1 MAAKRRGIRKAE
13 DLQDRQTRVCFF
25 IVPYSEGR
33 HFRKRGSRKLRFPD
47 WFTWSEQRGRVIGR
61 ATERFKMA
69 QPKSS
74 FLDVTNLSFPEFT
87 ALAAMSS
94 QDRTKAIQ
102 ARTKSKWSEADL
114 LSVTTMTLFEELVAM
129 CIFLFGVPGAV
140 FSLPVIVVVIGLFC
154 GDIGRTA
161 ALAAIVL
168 ATLAF
173 LPAPFNAK
181 ALSSWYALQI
191 LRYFSFKAVFA
202 EPIPENKPYILVAP
216 PHGVFPFGNIVTM
229 IAFPSLMGF
238 SFRGL
243 AASAALRVPI
253 FRQLLG
259 TIGAIDASRK
269 SATKVRPMKLATADD
284 CCSSSGCSIR

>member
-1 MAAKRRGIRKAE
+1 MFRANKVVNFVF
-13 DLQDRQTRVCFF
+13 LLWLVCFAC
-25 IVPYSEGR
+25 
-33 HFRKRGSRKLRFPD
+33 
-47 WFTWSEQRGRVIGR
+47 SEQRVRVIGR
-61 ATERFKMA
+61 ATDRFTMA
-69 QPKSS
+69 QSKSS
-74 FLDVTNLSFPEFT
+74 FLDVTSLSFPEFT

-102 ARTKSKWSEADL
+102 TRTKSKWSEADL

-140 FSLPVIVVVIGLFC
+140 FSLPVLVVAIGLFF

-161 ALAAIVL
+161 ALAAVVL

-269 SATKVRPMKLATADD
+269 SATKVRSAVLAILDD
-284 CCSSSGCSIR
+284 HCSSCSSAQYPLVFSYFLMFRL

>member
-1 MAAKRRGIRKAE
+1 MFRANKVVNFVF
-13 DLQDRQTRVCFF
+13 LLWLVCFAC
-25 IVPYSEGR
+25 
-33 HFRKRGSRKLRFPD
+33 
-47 WFTWSEQRGRVIGR
+47 SEQRVRVIGR
-61 ATERFKMA
+61 ATDRFTMA
-69 QPKSS
+69 QSKSS
-74 FLDVTNLSFPEFT
+74 FLDVTSLSFPEFT

-102 ARTKSKWSEADL
+102 TRTKSKWSEADL

-140 FSLPVIVVVIGLFC
+140 FSLPVLVVAIGLFF

-161 ALAAIVL
+161 ALAAVVL

-202 EPIPENKPYILVAP
+202 EPIPENKPYTWWLPLMAYSPSGILSP
-216 PHGVFPFGNIVTM
+216 
-229 IAFPSLMGF
+229 
-238 SFRGL
+238 
-243 AASAALRVPI
+243 
-253 FRQLLG
+253 
-259 TIGAIDASRK
+259 
-269 SATKVRPMKLATADD
+269 
-284 CCSSSGCSIR
+284 